1 MKKSIFLI
9 LIFILFIGCKPQ
21 PLLTEEQLLNT
32 EAKDYQTKIYN
43 EPKKAILSSIGRMM
57 QRLYFSFETA
67 DDKNGIYSG
76 YISAYSVASQIIIK
90 VKEIDIHHTSVTV
103 YQQIRENNITKPE
116 VLSDKKHF
124 DIFFS
129 LLDSTIDEQKKN
141 E

>member
-76 YISAYSVASQIIIK
+76 YLSDYSVASQIIIK